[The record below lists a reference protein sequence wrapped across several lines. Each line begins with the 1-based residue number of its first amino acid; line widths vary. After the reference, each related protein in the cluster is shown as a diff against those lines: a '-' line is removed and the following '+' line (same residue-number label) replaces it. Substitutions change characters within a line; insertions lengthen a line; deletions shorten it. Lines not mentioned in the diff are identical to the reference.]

1 MSVSD
6 GGGHAGGR
14 DPDDGRARPRPRRVR
29 NDHDGEHQ
37 RVHHLDP
44 DELAAL
50 ALDPAI
56 DDPRKDEHLAQ
67 CARCR
72 NELETLRDVTAR
84 ARRSGRSE
92 PLPYPP
98 EGVWDNVVRELTASG
113 ELGLQPVRSASR
125 WQPWALAAALVFA
138 AVLAAAALLPLTG
151 SEVVA
156 TATLEALADVAP
168 ARAELVTEDE
178 GRTLIIEEIDL
189 PATDGYYELWLLTPE
204 GDGLI
209 SLGPVGPRVTVEVPP
224 AIDTD
229 RFSVVD
235 ISREPQDGDPAHSTD
250 SVLRGALEPEV

>member
-1 MSVSD
+1 MSTSD
-6 GGGHAGGR
+6 GGGHSDDAGPDIGR
-14 DPDDGRARPRPRRVR
+14 DQVCD
-29 NDHDGEHQ
+29 Q
-37 RVHHLDP
+37 RVADDRGDGHPSRNHLDP
-44 DELAAL
+44 DDLAAL

-56 DDPRKDEHLAQ
+56 DDLRKDEHLVH

-72 NELETLRDVTAR
+72 KELETLRDVTAR

-98 EGVWDNVVRELTASG
+98 DGVWDNVVRELTESG
-113 ELGLQPVRSASR
+113 DVGLQPVRSASR

-156 TATLEALADVAP
+156 TATLEALADVEP
-168 ARAELVTEDE
+168 ARAELSTEDE
-178 GRTLIIEEIDL
+178 GRTLTIDEIDL
-189 PATDGYYELWLLTPE
+189 PETDGYYELWLLTPE

-209 SLGPVGPRVTVEVPP
+209 SLGPVGPQATVEIPP